1 MMAWAVLKRN
11 LIDFDLAAPALW
23 SVVLWLLVIPRLV
36 PLAREFPRGYKTIG
50 DLASLILARNYT
62 VFASEYGKSSEEQ
75 ILALLRRLIASEVGL
90 DFNEVT
96 PQTLIPQG
104 LDID

>member
-11 LIDFDLAAPALW
+11 LVDFGLAAPALW
-23 SVVLWLLVIPRLV
+23 SFVLWLLVIPRLV
-36 PLAREFPRGYKTIG
+36 LIARNFPKGCTTIG
-50 DLASLILARNYT
+50 DLASLILASNYAA
-62 VFASEYGKSSEEQ
+62 FASEYGKSSEEQ

-90 DFNEVT
+90 DLTEVT